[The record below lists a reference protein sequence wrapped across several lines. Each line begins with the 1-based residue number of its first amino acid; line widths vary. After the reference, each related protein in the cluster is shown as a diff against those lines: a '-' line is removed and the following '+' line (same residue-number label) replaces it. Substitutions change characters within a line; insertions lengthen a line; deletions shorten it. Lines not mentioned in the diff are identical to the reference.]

1 MDAHEA
7 MTTSMRSAKEIEDR
21 LQRLRAY
28 ETEAN
33 PDTRYL
39 VTATIETLE
48 WVLAGSNGHHPEV
61 AAASV
66 SVVGGDGEADAAQMG
81 PAEDGVRGR
90 VSVLYPMD
98 GSLLPARAWYAT
110 ALQRDPQVDES
121 DYVEF
126 QLGPSEVCLLQESDE
141 HAITGVVPLFEV
153 EDAEA
158 YLRHLL
164 KHEARLV
171 RRVRTDDSQ
180 VALYILQNPF
190 GHFFGIVER
199 EARPV
204 T

>member
-1 MDAHEA
+1 
-7 MTTSMRSAKEIEDR
+7 MRSTKEIEDR

-28 ETEAN
+28 KTEAN

-48 WVLAGSNGHHPEV
+48 WVLAGSNGHHPER
-61 AAASV
+61 AAAIASE
-66 SVVGGDGEADAAQMG
+66 VVDAAADAAQMG
-81 PAEDGVRGR
+81 PAEEGVRGR

-98 GSLLPARAWYAT
+98 GSLLPARAWYAA

-153 EDAEA
+153 EDAED

-171 RRVRTDDSQ
+171 RRVRTADSQ

-199 EARPV
+199 DGPSAV
-204 T
+204 